1 MRRNQIVDL
10 ASAIVQF
17 CRFVRENGLSGGA
30 KETLAALEAV
40 DAVGLNDGEIFR
52 FALRAALCSS
62 KEEWDLFDQLFAQ
75 FWVQAEQE
83 RHGESTSRKNK
94 ELVVNDQSGSPGAAS
109 LLFGT
114 AASQKENDE
123 DGRVVTGASAQE
135 RLRKTD
141 FSQVPQS
148 DLAALEQ
155 ISLRLLRQMSS
166 RLSRR
171 LKNSGKRGAVDIRRT
186 IRRNISRGDDL
197 IRLSYKSKK
206 SRPNKLVILL
216 DVSGSMNAYS
226 LFLVRFAYTLQKY
239 FRYVETFL
247 FSTHLARITPAL
259 KARTLNDVWP
269 ALAEQAA
276 GWSGGTR
283 IGESLASFN
292 ALYGRKLLTRDTL
305 LIILSDGWETGEAD
319 ILADEL
325 RAIKG
330 RVRRLIW
337 LNPLLGMEGYQP
349 ITRGMSTALPYIDV
363 FAPAHNLES
372 LLELEKHL

>member
-1 MRRNQIVDL
+1 MNEPTNPV
-10 ASAIVQF
+10 AGAIVEF
-17 CRFVRENGLSGGA
+17 CRFVRDNGLSGGI

-40 DAVGLNDGEIFR
+40 GVVGLTDRVIFKS
-52 FALRAALCSS
+52 ALRAALCSS
-62 KEEWDLFDQLFAQ
+62 KEEWDLFDDLFDQ
-75 FWVQAEQE
+75 FWSSVEQVSQYE
-83 RHGESTSRKNK
+83 RRPRGQK
-94 ELVVNDQSGSPGAAS
+94 EFRVKDHAVTGGLPV
-109 LLFGT
+109 LFGQAT
-114 AASQKENDE
+114 SSGTENE
-123 DGRVVTGASAQE
+123 GGRTVTGASAQE

-141 FSQVPQS
+141 FSQVTQT

-171 LKNSGKRGAVDIRRT
+171 LRTTGLRGRVDLRRT
-186 IRRNISRGDDL
+186 IRRNISRGGDL
-197 IRLSYKSKK
+197 VRLSYKEKK

-247 FSTHLARITPAL
+247 FSTHLVRITPAL
-259 KARTLNDVWP
+259 RARKLHEVWP
-269 ALAEQAA
+269 ALAEHAA

-292 ALYGRKLLTRDTL
+292 QLHGRKLLSRDTL
-305 LIILSDGWETGEAD
+305 LLVLSDGWETGEPD
-319 ILADEL
+319 MLAAEL
-325 RAIKG
+325 GTIKR
-330 RVRRLIW
+330 RVRKLIW
-337 LNPLLGMEGYQP
+337 LNPLLGIEDYQP
-349 ITRGMSTALPYIDV
+349 ITRGMSVALPYIDV

-372 LLELEKHL
+372 LLRLEKHF

>member
-1 MRRNQIVDL
+1 MPESRSLDNFL
-10 ASAIVQF
+10 AIMVQF
-17 CRFVRENGLSGGA
+17 CRFARENGLSGGV

-40 DAVGLNDGEIFR
+40 DAVGLGDREIFK

-62 KEEWDLFDQLFAQ
+62 KEEWEQFDRLFEQ
-75 FWVQAEQE
+75 FWIGVEQGDIE
-83 RHGESTSRKNK
+83 PRARGNK
-94 ELVVNDQSGSPGAAS
+94 EHAVKDQAVSPGTLS
-109 LLFGT
+109 LLFAA
-114 AASQKENDE
+114 AASETQG

-141 FSQVPQS
+141 FSQVPHS

-155 ISLRLLRQMSS
+155 ISLRLMRQMSS

-171 LKNSGKRGAVDIRRT
+171 LKHTGGRGVVDIRRT

-197 IRLSYKSKK
+197 IRLSYKARKF
-206 SRPNKLVILL
+206 RPHKLVILL
-216 DVSGSMNAYS
+216 DVSGSMSAYS
-226 LFLVRFAYTLQKY
+226 LFLVRFAYTLQKH
-239 FRYVETFL
+239 FRHAETFL
-247 FSTHLARITPAL
+247 FSTHLVRITQAL
-259 KARTLNDVWP
+259 RARTLKDVWP
-269 ALAEQAA
+269 LLAEQAA

-292 ALYGRKLLTRDTL
+292 ALHGSRLLSRDTL
-305 LIILSDGWETGEAD
+305 LIFLSDGWETGEPD
-319 ILADEL
+319 MLAAEL
-325 RAIKG
+325 RAIKR

-337 LNPLLGMEGYQP
+337 LNPLLGLEGYQP

-372 LLELEKHL
+372 LLELERHL

>member
-1 MRRNQIVDL
+1 MMQI
-10 ASAIVQF
+10 SEAIVRF
-17 CRFVRENGLSGGA
+17 CRFVRENGLAGGT

-40 DAVGLNDGEIFR
+40 DAVGLSDRAIFK

-62 KEEWDLFDQLFAQ
+62 KQEWDLFDQLFEQ
-75 FWVQAEQE
+75 FWIEAEQE
-83 RHGESTSRKNK
+83 RPPEGRSRGRK
-94 ELVVNDQSGSPGAAS
+94 ELVVKDQSGPAGAAS

-114 AASQKENDE
+114 AASQVENDE

-141 FSQVPQS
+141 FSQVPQT
-148 DLAALEQ
+148 DLATLEQ

-171 LKNSGKRGAVDIRRT
+171 PKNSGKRGMVDIRRT

-226 LFLVRFAYTLQKY
+226 LFLVRFAYTLQKH
-239 FRYVETFL
+239 FRHVETLL
-247 FSTHLARITPAL
+247 FSTHLVRITPAL
-259 KARTLNDVWP
+259 KARTLKDVWP

-283 IGESLASFN
+283 IGESLAAFN

-305 LIILSDGWETGEAD
+305 LIVLSDGWETGEPD
-319 ILADEL
+319 MLAAEL
-325 RAIKG
+325 SAIKR

-337 LNPLLGMEGYQP
+337 LNPLLGMEDYQP
-349 ITRGMSTALPYIDV
+349 ITLGMSTALPYIDV

>member
-1 MRRNQIVDL
+1 M
-10 ASAIVQF
+10 SEAIVEF
-17 CRFVRENGLSGGA
+17 CRFVRENGLSGGV

-40 DAVGLNDGEIFR
+40 DAVGLRDRGIFK

-62 KEEWDLFDQLFAQ
+62 KEEWGLFDDLFEQ
-75 FWVQAEQE
+75 FWSSLEQGSEADRRFHRRPALRIKEQVPPDAALAILFGEATGNQAESE
-83 RHGESTSRKNK
+83 GGRT
-94 ELVVNDQSGSPGAAS
+94 VV
-109 LLFGT
+109 
-114 AASQKENDE
+114 
-123 DGRVVTGASAQE
+123 GASAQE

-141 FSQVPQS
+141 FSEVTQA

-171 LKNSGKRGAVDIRRT
+171 LRNTGLRGRVDIRRT

-197 IRLSYKSKK
+197 VRLSYKAKK

-239 FRYVETFL
+239 FRHVETFL
-247 FSTHLARITPAL
+247 FSTQLVRITNAL
-259 KARTLNDVWP
+259 RARSLSDAWL
-269 ALAEQAA
+269 ALAELAA

-283 IGESLASFN
+283 IGESLANFN
-292 ALYGRKLLTRDTL
+292 QMHGTKLLSRDTL
-305 LIILSDGWETGEAD
+305 LIILSDGWETGEPD
-319 ILADEL
+319 MLAAEL
-325 RAIKG
+325 GAIKR
-330 RVRRLIW
+330 RVRKLIW
-337 LNPLLGMEGYQP
+337 LNPLLGTEGYQP

-372 LLELEKHL
+372 LLALERQL